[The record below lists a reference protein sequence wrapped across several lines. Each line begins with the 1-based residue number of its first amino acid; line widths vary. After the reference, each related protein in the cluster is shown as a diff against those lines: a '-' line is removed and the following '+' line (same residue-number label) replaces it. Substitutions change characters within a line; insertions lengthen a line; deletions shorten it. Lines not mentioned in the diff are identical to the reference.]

1 MITAAISSI
10 YVIVPAY
17 NEARVIVAT
26 LAPLVAAGYKV
37 IVVDDCSSDETW
49 TLLDQLPVIRIRHHM
64 NLGQGAALETGM
76 EYARRCGA
84 GIVVHFDADGQHD
97 SEQISAIVAP
107 IVEGQAD
114 VVFGSRFLLRSDV
127 LRIPRAKRV
136 VLRVGR
142 IVSGLSTGVW
152 LTDAHNGFR
161 ALSGKAVASVRLR
174 ENGYAHATEIL
185 EQVRRAGLRYVEI
198 PTTVRY
204 TDYSRAKGQ
213 PISSA
218 VDITLDLIIRKL
230 FS

>member
-1 MITAAISSI
+1 MNGLDTASI
-10 YVIVPAY
+10 FIIVPAY

-26 LAPLVAAGYKV
+26 LAPLIAAGYRV
-37 IVVDDCSSDETW
+37 VVVDDCSRDGTW
-49 TLLDQLPVIRIRHHM
+49 AILNQLPVTRLRHSI

-84 GIVVHFDADGQHD
+84 EIAVHFDADGQHD
-97 SEQISAIVAP
+97 SEQIPAMVAP
-107 IVEGQAD
+107 IAEGRAD
-114 VVFGSRFLLRSDV
+114 VVLGSRFLQESDV
-127 LRIPRAKRV
+127 LRIPRTKRL
-136 VLRVGR
+136 VLRIGR

-161 ALSGKAVASVRLR
+161 ALSRKAMASVRLK

-185 EQVRRAGLRYVEI
+185 EQVRRAGLRYIEV
-198 PTTVRY
+198 PTTIRY
-204 TDYSRAKGQ
+204 TGYSRSKGQ
-213 PISSA
+213 PISNA

>member
-1 MITAAISSI
+1 MNSQSLSSVYI
-10 YVIVPAY
+10 IVPAY

-26 LAPLVAAGYKV
+26 LNPLIAAGYQV
-37 IVVDDCSSDETW
+37 IVVDDGSKDETW
-49 TLLDQLPVIRIRHHM
+49 ALLNQLPVTRIRHHI

-84 GIVVHFDADGQHD
+84 EMVVHFDADGQHD
-97 SEQISAIVAP
+97 SEQISAILAP
-107 IVEGQAD
+107 IMEGRAD

-136 VLRVGR
+136 VLRIGR

-152 LTDAHNGFR
+152 LTDTHNGFR
-161 ALSGKAVASVRLR
+161 ALSRKALASVRLK

-185 EQVRRAGLRYVEI
+185 ERVRRAGLRYVEV
-198 PTTVRY
+198 PTTIRY
-204 TDYSRAKGQ
+204 TDHSRAKGQ
-213 PISSA
+213 PLSNA

>member
-1 MITAAISSI
+1 MNSQSLSSV

-26 LAPLVAAGYKV
+26 LNPLIAAGYQV
-37 IVVDDCSSDETW
+37 IVVDDCSKDETW
-49 TLLDQLPVIRIRHHM
+49 ALLNQLPVIRIRHHI

-84 GIVVHFDADGQHD
+84 EMVVHFDADGQHD
-97 SEQISAIVAP
+97 SEQIAAILAP
-107 IVEGQAD
+107 IMEGRAD

-127 LRIPRAKRV
+127 LAIPRAKRV
-136 VLRVGR
+136 VLRIGR

-152 LTDAHNGFR
+152 LTDTHNGFR
-161 ALSGKAVASVRLR
+161 ALSRKALASVRLR

-185 EQVRRAGLRYVEI
+185 ERVRRAGLRYVEV
-198 PTTVRY
+198 PTTIRY
-204 TDYSRAKGQ
+204 TDHSRAKGQ
-213 PISSA
+213 PLSNA